1 MTTLELKKASKPLT
15 EYASKLDQESIA
27 GKSSRKR

>member
-1 MTTLELKKASKPLT
+1 MTTLELKKAFKPLA
-15 EYASKLDQESIA
+15 EYASKLGQESIA